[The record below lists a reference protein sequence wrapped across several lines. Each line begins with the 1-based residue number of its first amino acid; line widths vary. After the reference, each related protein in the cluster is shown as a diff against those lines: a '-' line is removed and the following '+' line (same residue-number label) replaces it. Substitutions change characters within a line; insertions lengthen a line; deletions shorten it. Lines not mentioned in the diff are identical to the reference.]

1 MRQQTR
7 MKGHPQLS
15 GRRILLIEDDWFI
28 ADALASLLDGEG
40 IEVVGPAATL
50 DEAQRLADTHPFDL
64 AVVDLNL
71 GGTRADTIVDRLLD
85 SRVPVII
92 VSAYETHDF
101 TDRVF
106 ATLQKPVAATALI
119 RALARAAEMAA
130 PPDPSK

>member
-1 MRQQTR
+1 MRQQSRTS
-7 MKGHPQLS
+7 GHPLLT

-40 IEVVGPAATL
+40 LEVIGPAATL
-50 DEAQRLADTHPFDL
+50 DEAQRLARSHAFDL

-71 GGTRADTIVDRLLD
+71 GGVRADPLVEHLAQA
-85 SRVPVII
+85 RVPVIV

-119 RALARAAEMAA
+119 RTLARAAETVASS
-130 PPDPSK
+130 DPSK